1 MTTRSASTILM
12 NQKSGRSFE
21 QDNPKAII
29 VGFEPNGLGVARALH
44 KSGIQC
50 IGIGAQ
56 GWHAPYATRTC
67 RIVRCKP
74 WSEDEVINRLL
85 SIGSEFKRPAPIL
98 ITKDDAVLWL
108 SKNRSKLAEH
118 FEINLPPP
126 ATVELMMSKTR
137 FLELAQK
144 EDWPMPVTVKVDN
157 LEELHACLDTV
168 PYPCIL
174 KPAIKNSEFRR
185 NSPSKAFR
193 ISSEEELLKCY
204 KTVAQWEPSV
214 VIQEW
219 IKGGE
224 ERIAF
229 CLAYYNRNS
238 EPLAMFAGRKLRQ
251 FPVDCGNTVIAAPAP
266 NEWRD
271 RITELSKIIFE
282 KVKYQGLGSIEYK
295 MREDGTPVIIEPT
308 VGRTDWQSE
317 VAVINGVNIPTVAF
331 FDTAGISNPPSLE
344 KVAPHKL
351 IDGRAHRRFLFQS
364 IRHGKLPLRQWFAER
379 QGRKHYMIWRTADP
393 GPFLSATAGRF
404 FRSILRPLVRGI
416 RRLLG
421 RNR

>member
-1 MTTRSASTILM
+1 MRKKA
-12 NQKSGRSFE
+12 GRSFE

-85 SIGSEFKRPAPIL
+85 SIGSEFKRPAPVL

-108 SKNRSKLAEH
+108 SKNRGKLAEH

-144 EDWPMPVTVKVDN
+144 EDWPLPVTVKVDN
-157 LEELHACLDTV
+157 LEELHARLDTV

-174 KPAIKNSEFRR
+174 KPAIRNSEFRR

-204 KTVAQWEPSV
+204 KMVAQWEQSV

-219 IKGGE
+219 IEGGD
-224 ERIAF
+224 ERIAY
-229 CLAYYNRNS
+229 CLAYYSRKS
-238 EPLAMFAGRKLRQ
+238 EPLAIYAGRKLRQ
-251 FPVDCGNTVIAAPAP
+251 FPIDCGIGVIAAPAP

-271 RITELSKIIFE
+271 RLMELSQTIFE
-282 KVKYQGLGSIEYK
+282 KVRYQGLGSIEYK
-295 MREDGTPVIIEPT
+295 MRADGTPVIMEPT
-308 VGRTDWQSE
+308 VGRTNWQNE
-317 VAVINGVNIPTVAF
+317 VAVINGVNIPAIAY
-331 FDTAGISNPPSLE
+331 FDTAGITVSPSTRSIT
-344 KVAPHKL
+344 AHKL
-351 IDGRAHRRFLFQS
+351 VDGRAHRKSFFQLYRS
-364 IRHGKLPLRQWFAER
+364 GRLSVRQWLAER
-379 QGRKHYMIWRTADP
+379 QGRKRYMIWRIEDP
-393 GPFLSATAGRF
+393 GPFLSATVGRLI
-404 FRSILRPLVRGI
+404 RSILRPLVHGI
-416 RRLLG
+416 RWLLG
-421 RNR
+421 RNQ

>member
-1 MTTRSASTILM
+1 M
-12 NQKSGRSFE
+12 NEKTGRRIG
-21 QDNPKAII
+21 QDHPKAII
-29 VGFEPNGLGVARALH
+29 VGFEANGLGVARALH

-67 RIVRCKP
+67 RIVRCSKP

-85 SIGSEFKRPAPIL
+85 SIGSEFKRPAPVL

-108 SKNRSKLAEH
+108 SKNRGKLAEH

-126 ATVELMMSKTR
+126 ATVELMMNKTR

-144 EDWPMPVTVKVDN
+144 EDWPLPVTVKVDN
-157 LEELHACLDTV
+157 LEELHARLDTV

-174 KPAIKNSEFRR
+174 KPAIRNSEFRR

-193 ISSEEELLKCY
+193 ISSEEELLECY
-204 KTVAQWEPSV
+204 KMVAQWEQSV

-219 IKGGE
+219 IEGGD
-224 ERIAF
+224 ERIAY
-229 CLAYYNRNS
+229 CLAYYSRKS
-238 EPLAMFAGRKLRQ
+238 EPLAIYAGRKLRQ
-251 FPVDCGNTVIAAPAP
+251 FPIDYGIGVIAAPAP

-295 MREDGTPVIIEPT
+295 MRKDGTPVIMEPT

-331 FDTAGISNPPSLE
+331 LDMAGISNLPSFE
-344 KVAPHKL
+344 SVAPHKL

-364 IRHGKLPLRQWFAER
+364 VRHGKLPLRLWLAER
-379 QGRKHYMIWRTADP
+379 QGRKRYMIWRTADP
-393 GPFLSATAGRF
+393 GPFLSATVGRL
-404 FRSILRPLVRGI
+404 FRSILRPPVRGI
-416 RRLLG
+416 RWLLW
-421 RNR
+421 RNQ

>member
-1 MTTRSASTILM
+1 M
-12 NQKSGRSFE
+12 
-21 QDNPKAII
+21 
-29 VGFEPNGLGVARALH
+29 
-44 KSGIQC
+44 
-50 IGIGAQ
+50 
-56 GWHAPYATRTC
+56 
-67 RIVRCKP
+67 
-74 WSEDEVINRLL
+74 
-85 SIGSEFKRPAPIL
+85 SIGSELSQPAPVL

-108 SKNRSKLAEH
+108 SKNRDKLAEH

-126 ATVELMMSKTR
+126 ETVELMMSKTR

-144 EDWPMPVTVKVDN
+144 EDWPLPLTIKVDN
-157 LEELHACLDTV
+157 LEGLHACLGTM

-185 NSPSKAFR
+185 NSPRKAFL

-204 KTVAQWEPSV
+204 KMVAQWEQSV

-219 IKGGE
+219 IEGGE

-229 CLAYYNRNS
+229 CLAYYSRKS

-266 NEWRD
+266 DEWRD
-271 RITELSKIIFE
+271 RLTELSQIIFE

-295 MREDGTPVIIEPT
+295 MRKDGTPAIIEPT

-317 VAVINGVNIPTVAF
+317 VAVINGVNIPAAAY
-331 FDTAGISNPPSLE
+331 FDTARITISPSTRST
-344 KVAPHKL
+344 APHKL
-351 IDGRAHRRFLFQS
+351 IDGRAHRRFLFHS

-379 QGRKHYMIWRTADP
+379 QGRKHFMIWRTADP
-393 GPFLSATAGRF
+393 APFLSATVGRL
-404 FRSILRPLVRGI
+404 FRSILRPPVRGI
-416 RRLLG
+416 RWLIG
-421 RNR
+421 RNQ